1 MRKRVACAAAA
12 GALSIASGA
21 ALAQT
26 EAYTSTPVYLY
37 AGPAQDYPI
46 VAQLPAGQPVTVY
59 GCVSGYTWCDVA
71 IPQAR
76 GWVYGGDLT
85 YPYQGSDVPVMTYG
99 TAIGLPLITFSL
111 GTYWGHYYRER
122 PWYPDR
128 EHWEHHAPPP
138 NRPPPPAHPPPPQQG
153 ANRPP
158 PASPP
163 PEPPPQPLGTDHG
176 HRPNPR
182 QPPPGQPPPGQH
194 GEMRPGQPPA
204 QGARPVAPPP
214 GQMGG
219 PPPGQPAVQG
229 GRPPGP
235 PPGAEAARPAGPP
248 PAHWGNSGNGGNAPR
263 PPAPQGHVEGNA
275 AH

>member
-1 MRKRVACAAAA
+1 MRMRVACAAVA
-12 GALSIASGA
+12 GALTMASGA
-21 ALAQT
+21 ASAQT

-76 GWVYGGDLT
+76 GWVYGGDLA
-85 YPYQGSDVPVMTYG
+85 YPYQGSNVPVMTYG
-99 TAIGLPLITFSL
+99 TALGLPLITFSL

-128 EHWEHHAPPP
+128 SRWEHHAPPP
-138 NRPPPPAHPPPPQQG
+138 NRPLPPGHPPPPQG

-158 PASPP
+158 PASPR
-163 PEPPPQPLGTDHG
+163 PEPAPQPPGAEHG
-176 HRPNPR
+176 HRPGPP
-182 QPPPGQPPPGQH
+182 QPPPGQRGEPQPG
-194 GEMRPGQPPA
+194 
-204 QGARPVAPPP
+204 QGARPPGPPP
-214 GQMGG
+214 GQMGA
-219 PPPGQPAVQG
+219 PAPGHAPAQG

-235 PPGAEAARPAGPP
+235 PAAPPPARPAGPP
-248 PAHWGNSGNGGNAPR
+248 PAHGGNSAPR
-263 PPAPQGHVEGNA
+263 PPEPPGPGNA
-275 AH
+275 NH